1 MSITPT
7 TKPSF
12 FNHFK
17 YDLVLV
23 WVTFIWGSTFF
34 IAKEIVTSNPPINYL
49 STRFLIASILLIL
62 ISYRQKIDRTAIKGG
77 MLLGAM
83 LYGGFLFQALG
94 LVYTSASKSGFVTG
108 VTVIIV
114 PFFSY
119 FITRSRII
127 GEHLLAVFIASLG
140 FVLITLPEKN
150 ESINI
155 GDVSTLVGTIFWAFH
170 IVFTGVWVERAPS
183 RSLMLIQILTAAAL
197 FTSSKFIFP
206 ALGILPTLA
215 DSSWPITSFKSFFQ
229 LLYLGTIATI
239 FTIFAQTYVQKYV
252 TAVRAA
258 IIFSLEPAF
267 ASLMAYLFAGEQLTW
282 RVVFGGVLITFAIII
297 SEIKIFPSQKTSS
310 TF

>member
-1 MSITPT
+1 MSSIPT

-34 IAKEIVTSNPPINYL
+34 IAKEIVGSTPPINYL
-49 STRFLIASILLIL
+49 STRFLIASLVLIL

-83 LYGGFLFQALG
+83 LFGGFLFQALG
-94 LVYTSASKSGFVTG
+94 LVYTTASKSGFVTG

-183 RSLMLIQILTAAAL
+183 RSLMLVQILTAATL
-197 FTSSKFIFP
+197 FTASKFILP
-206 ALGILPTLA
+206 VLGILPTLA
-215 DSSWPITSFKSFFQ
+215 DTTWPISFKSSLQ

-239 FTIFAQTYVQKYV
+239 FTIFAQTYAQKYV

-267 ASLMAYLFAGEQLTW
+267 ASLMAYLFAGERLTW
-282 RVVFGGVLITFAIII
+282 RVVFGGILIICAIIV
-297 SEIKIFPSQKTSS
+297 SEIKIFPSKKPS
-310 TF
+310 F

>member
-1 MSITPT
+1 MSSIPT
-7 TKPSF
+7 TKTSL

-34 IAKEIVTSNPPINYL
+34 IAKEIVTSTPPINYL
-49 STRFLIASILLIL
+49 STRFLIASLLLVL

-94 LVYTSASKSGFVTG
+94 LVYTTASKSGFVTG

-140 FVLITLPEKN
+140 FALITLPEKN

-183 RSLMLIQILTAAAL
+183 RSLMLVQILTAATL
-197 FTSSKFIFP
+197 FTASKFILP

-215 DSSWPITSFKSFFQ
+215 DNSWPISFKSSLQ

-239 FTIFAQTYVQKYV
+239 FTIFAQTYAQKYV
-252 TAVRAA
+252 TAIRAA

-267 ASLMAYLFAGEQLTW
+267 ASLMAYLFAGERLTW
-282 RVVFGGVLITFAIII
+282 RVVFGGILIICAIIV
-297 SEIKIFPSQKTSS
+297 SEIKIFSNKKPS
-310 TF
+310 F

>member
-1 MSITPT
+1 MSSIPT
-7 TKPSF
+7 TKPSL

-34 IAKEIVTSNPPINYL
+34 IAKEIVTSTPPINYL
-49 STRFLIASILLIL
+49 STRFLIASLVLIL

-77 MLLGAM
+77 LLLGAM

-94 LVYTSASKSGFVTG
+94 LVYTTASKSGFVTG

-183 RSLMLIQILTAAAL
+183 RSLMLVQILTAATL
-197 FTSSKFIFP
+197 FTASKFTFP

-215 DSSWPITSFKSFFQ
+215 DNSWPISFKSSLQ

-239 FTIFAQTYVQKYV
+239 FTIFAQTYAQKYV

-267 ASLMAYLFAGEQLTW
+267 ASLMAYFFAGERLTW
-282 RVVFGGVLITFAIII
+282 RVVFGGILIICAIIV
-297 SEIKIFPSQKTSS
+297 SEIKIFPNKKPS
-310 TF
+310 F

>member
-1 MSITPT
+1 MSSIPT
-7 TKPSF
+7 TKTSL

-34 IAKEIVTSNPPINYL
+34 IAKEIVTSTPPINYL
-49 STRFLIASILLIL
+49 STRFLIASLLLVL

-94 LVYTSASKSGFVTG
+94 LVYTTASKSGFVTG

-140 FVLITLPEKN
+140 FALITLPEKN

-183 RSLMLIQILTAAAL
+183 RSLMLVQILTAATL
-197 FTSSKFIFP
+197 FTASKFILP
-206 ALGILPTLA
+206 ALGILPALA
-215 DSSWPITSFKSFFQ
+215 DNSWPISFKSSLQ

-239 FTIFAQTYVQKYV
+239 FTIFAQTYAQKYV

-267 ASLMAYLFAGEQLTW
+267 ATLMAYLFAGERLTW
-282 RVVFGGVLITFAIII
+282 RVVFGGVLIICAIIV
-297 SEIKIFPSQKTSS
+297 SEIKIFPNKKPS
-310 TF
+310 F

>member
-1 MSITPT
+1 MSSIPT
-7 TKPSF
+7 TKTSL

-34 IAKEIVTSNPPINYL
+34 IAKEIVTSTPPINYL
-49 STRFLIASILLIL
+49 STRFLIASLLLVL

-94 LVYTSASKSGFVTG
+94 LVYTTASKSGFVTG

-140 FVLITLPEKN
+140 FALITLPEKN

-183 RSLMLIQILTAAAL
+183 RSLMLVQILTAATL
-197 FTSSKFIFP
+197 FTASKFILP

-215 DSSWPITSFKSFFQ
+215 DNSWPISFKSSLQ

-239 FTIFAQTYVQKYV
+239 FTIFAQTYAQKYV

-267 ASLMAYLFAGEQLTW
+267 ASLMAYLFAGERLTW
-282 RVVFGGVLITFAIII
+282 RVVFGGILIICAIIV
-297 SEIKIFPSQKTSS
+297 SEIKIFSNKKPS
-310 TF
+310 F

>member
-1 MSITPT
+1 MSSIPT
-7 TKPSF
+7 TKTSL

-34 IAKEIVTSNPPINYL
+34 IAKEIVTSTPPINYL
-49 STRFLIASILLIL
+49 STRFLIASLLLVL

-94 LVYTSASKSGFVTG
+94 LVYTTASKSGFVTG

-140 FVLITLPEKN
+140 FALITLPEKN

-183 RSLMLIQILTAAAL
+183 RSLMLVQILTAATL
-197 FTSSKFIFP
+197 FTASKFILP

-215 DSSWPITSFKSFFQ
+215 DNSWPSSFKSSLQ
-229 LLYLGTIATI
+229 LLYLGTIAAI
-239 FTIFAQTYVQKYV
+239 FTIFAQTYAQKYV

-267 ASLMAYLFAGEQLTW
+267 ASLMAYLFAGERLTW
-282 RVVFGGVLITFAIII
+282 RVVFGGILIICAIIV
-297 SEIKIFPSQKTSS
+297 SEIKIFSNKKPS
-310 TF
+310 F